1 MLQNLLLKHK
11 RKSDESATHTIIPDK
26 NSKYNFLKFGQS
38 LHVSN
43 DEKVVFYDSLYDL
56 IFNKKIN
63 FPITE
68 SFNKMTPLILDLD
81 MKYKKY
87 YINFKL

>member
-1 MLQNLLLKHK
+1 MLQNLLIKYK
-11 RKSDESATHTIIPDK
+11 RKNDESATHTIIPDK

-43 DEKVVFYDSLYDL
+43 DEKIAFYDSLYDL
-56 IFNKKIN
+56 IFNRKIN

-68 SFNKMTPLILDLD
+68 SFNKMTPLILD
-81 MKYKKY
+81 MV
-87 YINFKL
+87 